1 MVHLVLVFCVGV
13 VAATVA
19 SLVWNFLLRPVFYTT
34 GWVRSTAHDLEVA
47 GWQAESDGDVA
58 GALAKYAESLNL
70 DPCNPVLLARV
81 EALLEAHPW
90 VRFEWPDPPAGEKPT
105 DGS

>member
-1 MVHLVLVFCVGV
+1 MVHLVLLVCVGV
-13 VAATVA
+13 VVATVV
-19 SLVWNFLLRPVFYTT
+19 SLVWNFLLRPVLYTT
-34 GWVRSTAHDLEVA
+34 GWVRSSAHDLEVA
-47 GWQAESDGDVA
+47 GWQAECDDDIP

-70 DPCNPVLLARV
+70 DPCNPALLARM

-90 VRFEWPDPPAGEKPT
+90 VRFEWPDRPAGEKPA

>member
-13 VAATVA
+13 VAATVV
-19 SLVWNFLLRPVFYTT
+19 SLVWNFLLRPVFYST

-47 GWQAESDGDVA
+47 GWQAECDDDIPA
-58 GALAKYAESLNL
+58 ALATDAASLNL
-70 DPCNPVLLARV
+70 DPRNP
-81 EALLEAHPW
+81 ALLEAHPW
-90 VRFEWPDPPAGEKPT
+90 VRFEWPDPRGGDQPA

>member
-13 VAATVA
+13 VVATVV
-19 SLVWNFLLRPVFYTT
+19 SLVWNFLVRPVLYST
-34 GWVRSTAHDLEVA
+34 GWVRTTAHDLEVA
-47 GWQAESDGDVA
+47 GWQAESDDDIP

-70 DPCNPVLLARV
+70 DPCNPALLERM

-90 VRFEWPDPPAGEKPT
+90 VRFEWPDRPGGEKPAE
-105 DGS
+105 GS